1 MKTRF
6 IAPLAALLCL
16 LFIGAEPGEMVGKV
30 KLSEGPTP
38 FISFVQTQVSDIAN
52 FRFAQFQIQPK
63 KGSATRPIKARYARA
78 YLEARGYFD
87 RQTGNLTIPVFG
99 LYAGRENQVTINV
112 GFAIGFRKNTRFAV
126 TITTPPYDGGTYSN
140 PTVIQPLLQG
150 TTLSYDIILLKAFTD
165 PITPII
171 IDTDAEVRWVGT
183 ARVEPSN
190 CILFD
195 NAFYLGSGTQLL
207 RTEFDGRTYVIADHA
222 NIGVVDFHHNTD
234 PSREGMI

>member
-16 LFIGAEPGEMVGKV
+16 LFIAAEPEQMVGKV

-87 RQTGNLTIPVFG
+87 PQTGNLTIPVFG
-99 LYAGRENQVTINV
+99 LYAGRANQVTINL
-112 GFAIGFRKNTRFAV
+112 GFTIGFRKNTRFAV
-126 TITTPPYDGGTYSN
+126 TITTPPYVGGIYSH
-140 PTVIQPLLQG
+140 PTVIQPLLRR
-150 TTLSYDIILLKAFTD
+150 TTLSYDFILLKGFAD

-183 ARVEPSN
+183 ARVESSN

-195 NAFYLGSGTQLL
+195 NAFLPWLGHST
-207 RTEFDGRTYVIADHA
+207 ASH
-222 NIGVVDFHHNTD
+222 
-234 PSREGMI
+234 